1 MSNST
6 IASNGKQKPFIVK
19 ESVGVNFVAG
29 LVFVAMT
36 VTAFLYNDLKGFEY
50 LGLLITLIPGV
61 YFFVK
66 TFNKTIILEINE
78 KGIFFHGKLLT
89 NWENFISANYDQKDV
104 LLSLQDN
111 FYLQVDYI
119 KPGTGMQYTS
129 KINLPNTLNKAEE
142 DIIAAIK
149 VFCPNA
155 AK

>member
-1 MSNST
+1 MAELNTSYNK
-6 IASNGKQKPFIVK
+6 NLKPFIVK

-66 TFNKTIILEINE
+66 TFNKTIILEINS
-78 KGIFFHGKLLT
+78 KGIYFHGKLLT
-89 NWENFISANYDQKDV
+89 DWDNFISANYDQKEV

-149 VFCPNA
+149 AFCPNA